1 MKHFIIITGYANNPQ
16 QVEMTNQL
24 AIKCKSKNSN
34 YQLCYSTHYDPDPSF
49 YRNFDFVLFNQ
60 NNPILNW
67 DIQDRE
73 TITVTAEIRIDR
85 SKKIIYPQPYHAYA
99 HHISICDGMS
109 IGFSSGYNTFT
120 VLNSDCEDICIDAI
134 SEHFE
139 YTNQQVSVFYNYG
152 NEGINTEFFSFDRSF
167 GAFFH
172 SFRSYN
178 KYRMFGMQHYEIVM
192 KNICKTTESNVK
204 VLDFPL
210 KNTLSF
216 GKMNFEKNEKVYC
229 DHYFQPYLNID
240 DKFTYYIPYVDNNQ
254 KYLAIVNDNEN
265 VKIYINEEPI
275 KTPGQY
281 NILLDKI
288 PISLKIEY
296 KNKPFK
302 HIYLHDS
309 RQFGFITS

>member
-1 MKHFIIITGYANNPQ
+1 MIFDEIPKHLEYSSQ
-16 QVEMTNQL
+16 Q
-24 AIKCKSKNSN
+24 I
-34 YQLCYSTHYDPDPSF
+34 
-49 YRNFDFVLFNQ
+49 
-60 NNPILNW
+60 
-67 DIQDRE
+67 
-73 TITVTAEIRIDR
+73 
-85 SKKIIYPQPYHAYA
+85 
-99 HHISICDGMS
+99 
-109 IGFSSGYNTFT
+109 
-120 VLNSDCEDICIDAI
+120 
-134 SEHFE
+134 
-139 YTNQQVSVFYNYG
+139 SVFYNYG
-152 NEGINTEFFSFDRSF
+152 DEGINTEFFSFDRSF